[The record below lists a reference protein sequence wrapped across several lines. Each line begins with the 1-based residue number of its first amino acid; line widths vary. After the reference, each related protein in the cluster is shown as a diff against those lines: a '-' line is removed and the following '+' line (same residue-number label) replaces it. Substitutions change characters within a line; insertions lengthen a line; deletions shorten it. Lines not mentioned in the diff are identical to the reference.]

1 MKKLNALPDQ
11 VFSTTESGV
20 IRTLLY
26 FDIFHYPLTLEEVIK
41 FHPEVSQRED
51 IVTAISDLRNRL
63 ILFKHHNFYSL
74 HPGTADVKRRIAGNK
89 LARKR
94 LKTAQWFSRL
104 ISFFPFVRGVML
116 SGSLSKDYMDAT
128 SDIDYFVVT
137 APGRLWFTRG
147 MLALFKRVFLLNS
160 RKFFCVNYLI
170 DTESIEIE
178 EKNFYTAIETTTL
191 VPVYGKNVF
200 EKFIANNHWTKNY
213 LPNATIP
220 RTAFIEESTNLVK
233 KILEKIFNGRIGEK
247 LDGMFMNLAIKR
259 WKYQFGEH
267 LTAEEFEQAF
277 RSRRNVSKN
286 HPRLFQKHTLKTFQ
300 ERIDEFETLSKMKL
314 SA

>member
-1 MKKLNALPDQ
+1 MKKLNDLPDQ

-41 FHPEVSQRED
+41 FHPEVSKQED
-51 IVTAISDLRNRL
+51 IVTALTELRNRL

-74 HPGTADVKRRIAGNK
+74 HPDTVNIQRRIAGNK

-94 LKTAQWFSRL
+94 MKTAQWFSRL

-147 MLALFKRVFLLNS
+147 MLALFKRAFLLNS

-170 DTESIEIE
+170 DTESLEIE
-178 EKNFYTAIETTTL
+178 DKNFYTAVETATL
-191 VPVYGKNVF
+191 IPVYGKDIF
-200 EKFIANNHWTKNY
+200 EKFIANNRWTKNY
-213 LPNATIP
+213 LPNAVNS
-220 RTAFIEESTNLVK
+220 RTAFIQEPANRVK
-233 KILEKIFNGRIGEK
+233 KILEKILAGSAGEK
-247 LDGMFMNLAIKR
+247 LDLLFMNLAIKR
-259 WKYQFGEH
+259 WKHQFGKH
-267 LTAEEFEQAF
+267 LTAEEFELAF
-277 RSRRNVSKN
+277 RSRRNISKN

-300 ERIDEFETLSKMKL
+300 ERIDEFEALSKMKL